1 MIMSNTPITVL
12 IAEDEPVP
20 RRRLARL
27 LGEEPDVRVVAQCAG
42 GREAVERIREES
54 PDLVFLD
61 VQMPDLNGF
70 QVIEAV
76 GPERMPTVVFVT
88 AFDAYA
94 VRAFE
99 VHAVDYL
106 LKPYDQARFRTAL
119 DRARQR
125 LRGGTA
131 PNGGS
136 GGPDEDARLRALI
149 RSVAS
154 ELVRSEPATTAESP
168 TVTAE
173 LRTTGAQATGAH
185 ATAEH
190 LAVRVDGALRIV
202 RLDEIDWFESE
213 GNYVRVHTGRQSYLV
228 RQTSAHL
235 EAQLDARRFARIHR
249 RYLVNLARVHEVQPW
264 FGGDAVVVLKDGTK
278 LRLSRTYR
286 EQFHGRFLGESSGA
300 IGSGGGEVRARR

>member
-1 MIMSNTPITVL
+1 MPNTPITVL

-27 LGEEPDVRVVAQCAG
+27 LGEEPDLRVVAQCAG
-42 GREAVERIREES
+42 GREAVERIKEES

-88 AFDAYA
+88 AYDAYA

-125 LRGGTA
+125 LRTLAGAGTA
-131 PNGGS
+131 PVED
-136 GGPDEDARLRALI
+136 DERLRALI
-149 RSVAS
+149 RSVAA
-154 ELVRSEPATTAESP
+154 ELVQGAASSGAALNAPNPDLHPEARVEPRAEPRPERSAASD
-168 TVTAE
+168 
-173 LRTTGAQATGAH
+173 H
-185 ATAEH
+185 I
-190 LAVRVDGALRIV
+190 AVRVDGALRIV

-213 GNYVRVHTGRQSYLV
+213 GNYVRVHVGRQSYLV
-228 RQTSAHL
+228 RQTSQHL
-235 EAQLDARRFARIHR
+235 ETQLDGRQFARIHR

-278 LRLSRTYR
+278 LRLSRTFR
-286 EQFHGRFLGESSGA
+286 EQFHARFLGES
-300 IGSGGGEVRARR
+300 

>member
-1 MIMSNTPITVL
+1 MIMPNSPITVL

-42 GREAVERIREES
+42 GREAVDRIREES

-76 GPERMPTVVFVT
+76 GPEKMPTVVFVT
-88 AFDAYA
+88 AYDAYA

-106 LKPYDQARFRTAL
+106 LKPYDAARFRTAL

-125 LRGGTA
+125 LRGATPQA
-131 PNGGS
+131 AA
-136 GGPDEDARLRALI
+136 DDDARLRALV
-149 RSVAS
+149 RSVVAE
-154 ELVRSEPATTAESP
+154 ELVRGEGAPPERAATS
-168 TVTAE
+168 
-173 LRTTGAQATGAH
+173 
-185 ATAEH
+185 EH

-202 RLDEIDWFESE
+202 RLDEVDWFESE
-213 GNYVRVHTGRQSYLV
+213 GNYVRVHVGRQSYLV

-235 EAQLDARRFARIHR
+235 EQQLDGRQFARIHR

-278 LRLSRTYR
+278 LRLSRTFR
-286 EQFHGRFLGESSGA
+286 EQFHARFLGEA
-300 IGSGGGEVRARR
+300 

>member
-1 MIMSNTPITVL
+1 MIMQNSPITVL

-76 GPERMPTVVFVT
+76 GAERMPTVVFVT
-88 AFDAYA
+88 AYDAYA

-106 LKPYDQARFRTAL
+106 LKPYDQTRFRTAL

-125 LRGGTA
+125 LRTTAGGGGAA
-131 PNGGS
+131 PS
-136 GGPDEDARLRALI
+136 EDDERLRALV
-149 RSVAS
+149 RSVAA
-154 ELVRSEPATTAESP
+154 ELTQGTLVTGAVQPVERPGEHLDKPEKPATS
-168 TVTAE
+168 
-173 LRTTGAQATGAH
+173 
-185 ATAEH
+185 EH

-213 GNYVRVHTGRQSYLV
+213 GNYVRVHVGRNSYLV

-235 EAQLDARRFARIHR
+235 EAQLDGRQFARIHR

-278 LRLSRTYR
+278 LRLSRTFR
-286 EQFHGRFLGESSGA
+286 EQFHARFLGET
-300 IGSGGGEVRARR
+300 

>member
-1 MIMSNTPITVL
+1 MIMTNTPITVL

-76 GPERMPTVVFVT
+76 GAERMPTVVFVT
-88 AFDAYA
+88 AYDAYA
-94 VRAFE
+94 VRAFD

-119 DRARQR
+119 DRARAR
-125 LRGGTA
+125 LRSATQ
-131 PNGGS
+131 PS
-136 GGPDEDARLRALI
+136 EDERLRALVRTI
-149 RSVAS
+149 AVELGHLAPNTPSGAAPAADGGEAGEPVARV
-154 ELVRSEPATTAESP
+154 EHIERPERAERAERAERGGTT
-168 TVTAE
+168 
-173 LRTTGAQATGAH
+173 
-185 ATAEH
+185 EH

-202 RLDEIDWFESE
+202 RIDEIDWFESE
-213 GNYVRVHTGRQSYLV
+213 GNYVRVHAGRQSYLV

-235 EAQLDARRFARIHR
+235 ESQLDGRQFARIHR

-278 LRLSRTYR
+278 LRLSRTFR
-286 EQFHGRFLGESSGA
+286 EQFHARFLGEA
-300 IGSGGGEVRARR
+300 

>member
-1 MIMSNTPITVL
+1 MSDAQPITVL

-27 LGEEPDVRVVAQCAG
+27 LGEEADVRVVAQCAG
-42 GREAVERIREES
+42 GREAVTRIREEH

-61 VQMPDLNGF
+61 VQMPDMNGF
-70 QVIEAV
+70 EVIEAV
-76 GPERMPTVVFVT
+76 GAERMPTVVFVT
-88 AFDAYA
+88 AYDAYA

-106 LKPYDQARFRTAL
+106 LKPYDETRFRTAIG
-119 DRARQR
+119 RARER
-125 LRGGTA
+125 LRAASAAAA
-131 PNGGS
+131 PT
-136 GGPDEDARLRALI
+136 DEERLRALV
-149 RSVAS
+149 RSVVAS
-154 ELVRSEPATTAESP
+154 ELGRPESP
-168 TVTAE
+168 ERAPSSD
-173 LRTTGAQATGAH
+173 Q
-185 ATAEH
+185 

-202 RLDEIDWFESE
+202 RLDEIDWFETE
-213 GNYVRVHTGRQSYLV
+213 GNYVRVHVGRHSYLV

-235 EAQLDARRFARIHR
+235 EAQLDPRSFVRIHR

-286 EQFHGRFLGESSGA
+286 EQFHARFLGES
-300 IGSGGGEVRARR
+300 

>member
-1 MIMSNTPITVL
+1 MTTTDTQTITVL

-42 GREAVERIREES
+42 GREAVARIKEES

-88 AFDAYA
+88 AYDAYA

-99 VHAVDYL
+99 GHAVDYL
-106 LKPYDQARFRTAL
+106 LKPYDEARFRTAL

-125 LRGGTA
+125 LRAA
-131 PNGGS
+131 PGA
-136 GGPDEDARLRALI
+136 PPAEDARLRELV
-149 RSVAS
+149 RSVVAS
-154 ELVRSEPATTAESP
+154 ELGQAGVAPARGERPP
-168 TVTAE
+168 TSD
-173 LRTTGAQATGAH
+173 Q
-185 ATAEH
+185 

-202 RLDEIDWFESE
+202 RLDEIDWFETE
-213 GNYVRVHTGRQSYLV
+213 GNYVRVHVGRQSYLV

-235 EAQLDARRFARIHR
+235 EAQLDPRAFVRIHR

-286 EQFHGRFLGESSGA
+286 EQFHARFLGES
-300 IGSGGGEVRARR
+300 

>member
-1 MIMSNTPITVL
+1 RGRQPSGARGRRRGHRRAPRRPIPSRPMIMSNTPITVL

-106 LKPYDQARFRTAL
+106 LM
-119 DRARQR
+119 
-125 LRGGTA
+125 
-131 PNGGS
+131 
-136 GGPDEDARLRALI
+136 
-149 RSVAS
+149 
-154 ELVRSEPATTAESP
+154 
-168 TVTAE
+168 
-173 LRTTGAQATGAH
+173 
-185 ATAEH
+185 
-190 LAVRVDGALRIV
+190 
-202 RLDEIDWFESE
+202 
-213 GNYVRVHTGRQSYLV
+213 
-228 RQTSAHL
+228 
-235 EAQLDARRFARIHR
+235 
-249 RYLVNLARVHEVQPW
+249 
-264 FGGDAVVVLKDGTK
+264 
-278 LRLSRTYR
+278 
-286 EQFHGRFLGESSGA
+286 
-300 IGSGGGEVRARR
+300 